1 MSIWTDK
8 KGRRHVGI
16 MVDGRRVH
24 RILPEDASASAAKQ
38 LEADLRAALAVSKT
52 PRIPSDPRL
61 TEVIS
66 LYVAHAETLRSTKTA
81 LDHARRIALWL
92 EKYRASQARQ
102 AAAHIVKDMSGHYAA
117 GTINRSLGTL
127 KKSLRLAWERGLIPV
142 DYSAHVKR
150 LPENNARS
158 TYLSLDQVQAIATRC
173 TAPVQAA
180 IWTALLTGARRGE
193 IVKLQ
198 KADIGRDSIII
209 HAGNTKTLRTRTV
222 PIVPALRP
230 WLKHFPLEVGIEGI
244 KSAWRRAREDAD
256 MPDVNFH
263 DLRHSCASIL
273 IATGADLF
281 TVSKILGHSSVK
293 TTERYAHMQIE
304 QQRDAMLRAFKI
316 K

>member
-24 RILPEDASASAAKQ
+24 RILPADAPASAAKQ
-38 LEADLRAALAVSKT
+38 LEADLRASLAVAKT
-52 PRIPSDPRL
+52 PRIPNDPRL

-66 LYVAHAETLRSTKTA
+66 LYVAHAETLRSTTTA

-92 EKYRASQARQ
+92 EKYRASEARQ
-102 AAAHIVKDMSGHYAA
+102 AAAHIVKDMTGHYAA

-127 KKSLRLAWERGLIPV
+127 KKSLRLAWERGLTAT

-158 TYLSLDQVQAIATRC
+158 TYLSLDQVQAIANRC
-173 TAPVQAA
+173 SVPVQAA

-193 IVKLQ
+193 ICKLR
-198 KADIGRDSIII
+198 AVDIGADSILI

-230 WLKHFPLEVGIEGI
+230 WLKHIPLDVGIEGI
-244 KSAWRRAREDAD
+244 KSAWRRARVDAG

>member
-16 MVDGRRVH
+16 MVNRRRVH
-24 RILPEDASASAAKQ
+24 RILPEDAPASAAKQ
-38 LEADLRAALAVSKT
+38 LEADLRAAVAVSKT
-52 PRIPSDPRL
+52 PRIPNDPRL

-66 LYVAHAETLRSTKTA
+66 LYVDHAETLRSTKTA

-158 TYLSLDQVQAIATRC
+158 TYLSLDQVQAIAIRC

-244 KSAWRRAREDAD
+244 KSAWRRAREDAG
-256 MPDVNFH
+256 MHDVNFH

-304 QQRDAMLRAFKI
+304 QQRDAMMRAFKI

>member
-24 RILPEDASASAAKQ
+24 RILPEDATASAAKQ
-38 LEADLRAALAVSKT
+38 LEADLRAGLAVAKT
-52 PRIPSDPRL
+52 PRIPNDPRL

-81 LDHARRIALWL
+81 LDHARRIGLWL

-127 KKSLRLAWERGLIPV
+127 KKSLKLAWERGLIPI

-158 TYLSLDQVQAIATRC
+158 TYLSLDQVQTIASRC
-173 TAPVQAA
+173 STPVQAA

-198 KADIGRDSIII
+198 KADIGRDSLII

-230 WLKHFPLEVGIEGI
+230 WLKHIPLGVGIEGI
-244 KSAWRRAREDAD
+244 KSAWRRARVDAG
-256 MPDVNFH
+256 MPGVNFH

>member
-24 RILPEDASASAAKQ
+24 RILPADATAGAAKQ
-38 LEADLRAALAVSKT
+38 LEADLRAALTVSKT
-52 PRIPSDPRL
+52 PRIPNDPRL
-61 TEVIS
+61 PEVIA
-66 LYVAHAETLRSTKTA
+66 LYVGHAETLRSTKTA
-81 LDHARRIALWL
+81 LDHARRIGLWL

-102 AAAHIVKDMSGHYAA
+102 AAAHIVKDMTGHYAA

-127 KKSLRLAWERGLIPV
+127 KKSLRLAWERGLVSV

-173 TAPVQAA
+173 SEPVQAA

-230 WLKHFPLEVGIEGI
+230 WLKHIPLEVGIEGI
-244 KSAWRRAREDAD
+244 KSAWRRARVDAG